1 MYQGKVV
8 TNAMEQVV
16 YGIAAAEAVNAEA
29 ERLDAQRVFL
39 MVSAALDQQTDE
51 IARIRDRLGPRFAG
65 QYSGMPP
72 HTPRE
77 AVIEVA
83 RRARAVAADLLVTIG
98 GGSLTD
104 GGKVVQIC
112 LANDIDTVEGLDPYR
127 LGTRNG
133 PRINAP
139 EVRQIS
145 VPTTLSGGEFN
156 ALGGCTDT
164 ARGMKEGYT
173 HPLCVP
179 RAVLLDPAL
188 SVHTPEWLWL
198 STGIRAVDH
207 CVETL
212 CSLAS
217 NPYADGIA
225 RSALALLAQGLRG
238 VKVDPGDLDARQNCQ
253 IGVWQAMIPLSTGV
267 PMGASHAIGHVL
279 GGACNVPHG
288 YTSCVMLP
296 NVMRWNEPANAERQ
310 RQVAAALGRPDLRP
324 CDAVRG
330 LIRDLELPCTLADV
344 SVGAA
349 QFQEVAEKSM
359 HDHWIHSNPRP
370 IAGPD
375 AVMEILTA
383 AA

>member
-16 YGIAAAEAVNAEA
+16 YGVPAAQAVLAEA
-29 ERLDAQRVFL
+29 ERLGAQQVFL

-51 IARIRDRLGPRFAG
+51 VSRIRDSLGSRFAG
-65 QYSGMPP
+65 QYSGMSP

-83 RRARAVAADLLVTIG
+83 RQARAVAADLLVTVG

-127 LGTRNG
+127 IGTRGG
-133 PRINAP
+133 PTIKAP
-139 EVRQIS
+139 GVRQIS

-156 ALGGCTDT
+156 ALGGCTDA
-164 ARGMKEGYT
+164 ARGMKEGYS

-212 CSLAS
+212 CSLVS

-225 RSALALLAQGLRG
+225 RSALVLLAQGLRG
-238 VKVDPGDLDARQNCQ
+238 VKADPGDLDARQNCQ

-296 NVMRWNEPANAERQ
+296 NVMLWNEPANAGRQ
-310 RQVAAALGRPDLRP
+310 RQVAEALGQPDLRP

-330 LIRDLELPCTLADV
+330 LVRDLGLPCTLADV
-344 SVGAA
+344 SVTPAN
-349 QFQEVAEKSM
+349 FQEVAEKSM

-370 IAGPD
+370 IAGAD